1 MTIQNNPRL
10 VENDVVEP
18 MFPKGS
24 GARQMIILADQGI
37 ACPTKNVILTY
48 NDYPSALADI
58 GPTSDNNIL
67 LQAIYD
73 AFDEGAVYDPVN
85 QALGIETVYAINVRQ
100 NDTLVGGDLPALTSG
115 DWTDAITLAETKSD
129 KDMIEVYPG
138 CFDVSVMGAA
148 KTHALALR
156 TTGQKRNEFFTVDP
170 TKDLVADKATIFL
183 MTDSTE
189 AHYINDTTISI
200 HTNPKNL
207 VKYATKCACTPY
219 ATDPGYG
226 PYRTVMM
233 DDIIELGTQDADDY
247 TGAGF
252 VVDAESLNPDFVGY
266 PEPAM
271 AVNTGYRINVGG
283 TRPTDAWMHHK
294 FNVDHQSIATN
305 DIVMSMIKKNNT
317 VTGRAMAMASCTGLL
332 NAEVTAGNLQ
342 AKTTTTDGRP
352 VDPGYFVELVIGTLN
367 PIEIIKNQKV
377 RPQGSVHMVTDN
389 EIIQAPVA
397 GGV

>member
-1 MTIQNNPRL
+1 MTIINNPRL
-10 VENDVVEP
+10 VENDAVEP

-24 GARQMIILADQGI
+24 GARQMMIIADQGV
-37 ACPTKNVILTY
+37 ACPTKNVIKTY
-48 NDYPSALADI
+48 NDYPSALVDI
-58 GPTSDNNIL
+58 GPASDTNIL

-73 AFDEGAVYDPVN
+73 AFDEGAVYDPTTDN
-85 QALGIETVYAINVRQ
+85 LGVETVYVINVRQ
-100 NDTLVGGDLPALTSG
+100 NDTLVNGELPPLASG
-115 DWTDAITLAETKSD
+115 DWTDAIALAETKSD

-138 CFDVSVMGAA
+138 CFDVSIMGAA

-156 TTGQKRNEFFTVDP
+156 TSGLKRNEFFTIDP
-170 TKDLVADKATIFL
+170 SLDLIDDKVTIFL
-183 MTDSTE
+183 MTDSTKISF
-189 AHYINDTTISI
+189 INDTTISI

-219 ATDPGYG
+219 GTDPGYG
-226 PYRTVMM
+226 PYRTITM
-233 DDIIELGTQDADDY
+233 DGIIELGTQDADDY

-252 VVDAESLNPDFVGY
+252 VVDAESLNPAFVGK
-266 PEPAM
+266 PEPVM
-271 AVNTGYRINVGG
+271 AVNTGYRINEGG
-283 TRPTDAWMHHK
+283 TIPTDAFMHHK
-294 FNVDHQSIATN
+294 FNVDHQSITTN

-317 VTGRAMAMASCTGLL
+317 VSGRAMALASCTGAL
-332 NAEVTAGNLQ
+332 NNEVTAGNLQ

-352 VDPGYFVELVIGTLN
+352 VDPGYFIELVIGTLN
-367 PIEIIKNQKV
+367 PFEIIKNQKV